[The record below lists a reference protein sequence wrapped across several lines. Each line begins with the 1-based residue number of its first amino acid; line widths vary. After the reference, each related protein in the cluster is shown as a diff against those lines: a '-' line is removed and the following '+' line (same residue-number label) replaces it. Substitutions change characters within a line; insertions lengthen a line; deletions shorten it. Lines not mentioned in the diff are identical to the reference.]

1 MMVVAGGISTSIA
14 DPDKIEAPNTGP
26 MEPPT
31 TRKRVFMPEAIPKSF
46 GALISTTT
54 SMTDTI
60 TNALPILE
68 RYADYNV
75 KDGPVSQHHVQ

>member
-1 MMVVAGGISTSIA
+1 
-14 DPDKIEAPNTGP
+14 
-26 MEPPT
+26 
-31 TRKRVFMPEAIPKSF
+31 VFMPEAIPKSF